1 MLSLAP
7 GLKAIVRRLLADP
20 AARKDFLSNPDV
32 VFVGQPL
39 SREERR
45 VLLRLHTRLVAANG
59 AGVVGFGPLFSWP

>member
-7 GLKAIVRRLLADP
+7 GLKAIVHRLFADP
-20 AARKDFLSNPDV
+20 AAREDFLSNPDV

-59 AGVVGFGPLFSWP
+59 AGVAGVGPLLPWP